1 MVNVFIF
8 SLLDTYFTFSY
19 TLQRYIFELILVPN
33 DLLELV
39 VPLLM
44 YIMGLITIITPCF
57 VSILP
62 LALSYVNSKS
72 SYSFNKNV
80 FILGLLTSFIILM
93 LPYNFLN
100 FTLVNT
106 RVTFLS
112 YFILFLFSLDS
123 MKILNFSKFYSAFSS
138 GILISKKQN
147 FIYRNYLM
155 GIIIGFTSLPC
166 NTSTLFI
173 VRLLLSNFT
182 NSSQIF
188 YYLAIYLFGIL
199 TSLLI
204 LLKINIYSGNF
215 YLFSRLWNFIFPASG
230 SFLFII
236 SLFSLLRIL
245 FT

>member
-8 SLLDTYFTFSY
+8 SLLDKYFTFSY
-19 TLQRYIFELILVPN
+19 TLQRYIFELILFPN
-33 DLLELV
+33 DLRNLILPV
-39 VPLLM
+39 IM
-44 YIMGLITIITPCF
+44 YIIGLITIITPCF

-62 LALSYVNSKS
+62 LVLSYVNSKR
-72 SYSFNKNV
+72 SYGFNKNL
-80 FILGLLTSFIILM
+80 FIFGLLTSFSVLM

-100 FTLVNT
+100 FSLVNT
-106 RVTFLS
+106 KATFLS
-112 YFILFLFSLDS
+112 YLILFLFSLDS

-138 GILISKKQN
+138 SIFISKKQN

-155 GIIIGFTSLPC
+155 GIVIGFTSLPC
-166 NTSTLFI
+166 NTSILFI
-173 VRLLLSNFT
+173 VRLLLSNLT

-188 YYLAIYLFGIL
+188 YYLAIYLLGIL

-204 LLKINIYSGNF
+204 ILRINLYSGNF
-215 YLFSRLWNFIFPASG
+215 YLLSRLWNFIFPASG

-236 SLFSLLRIL
+236 SFLSLLRIM